1 MKAPSGNIILHHFL
15 ILMHNLT
22 ETVLDRRSGTYQEEE
37 HRPCFKTE
45 DNIHPSSNAW
55 TRLIH
60 FGHNLDRIWFGTK
73 VLKGR
78 AYRRNPKHHV
88 LLLDHVDN
96 NEENIFPYEWEP
108 ENGSTVTARQVLQN
122 IYWQNPIVQLYWL
135 SHSNVLYEQFAI
147 RRFDLFVLTIHLRV
161 EDEVKITSWD
171 AMVYCLCVYGSMVFG
186 LFGL

>member
-1 MKAPSGNIILHHFL
+1 M
-15 ILMHNLT
+15 
-22 ETVLDRRSGTYQEEE
+22 
-37 HRPCFKTE
+37 
-45 DNIHPSSNAW
+45 
-55 TRLIH
+55 
-60 FGHNLDRIWFGTK
+60 IWYK

-135 SHSNVLYEQFAI
+135 SHSNVLYEQTC
-147 RRFDLFVLTIHLRV
+147 RVRNSQLTGFDLFVLTRHLSV

-171 AMVYCLCVYGSMVFG
+171 AIVYCLWVYGLWTIWTIELRRVTLTMVMMTVLRTLLGEVKSKFLHCYAHQSVMG
-186 LFGL
+186 